1 MEIFLFHLPSI
12 LSFGINSFVSLSGV
26 FFSVLFS
33 VDRCVLVFMKV
44 KKSVLQFEEI
54 GGGTVSKRNR
64 GF

>member
-1 MEIFLFHLPSI
+1 MEISLFHLPSI
-12 LSFGINSFVSLSGV
+12 LSFGINSFASLSGV
-26 FFSVLFS
+26 LFSVLFS

-44 KKSVLQFEEI
+44 KKSVLQFEET